1 MRAGETGK
9 TLQGRQL
16 LQLNIVHFSK
26 KKKKKRFLVTEKNSG
41 QTLNT

>member
-26 KKKKKRFLVTEKNSG
+26 KKKKRFLVTEKNSG